1 MQDGQRNGDYGNAD
15 SPASSENRQVEGNP
29 GNGSPFG
36 RILNGIPSTPN
47 KQVRGG
53 GGIRDCFPTTI
64 SKIIAVVCVFCV
76 IGASGSAADRADE
89 SERLLTDCATVIE
102 SKVNSMDSQLKEKDK
117 QIAAA
122 KEETQKAKKELEE
135 TKKSLDEANA
145 KITELQSSSSNR
157 QSENQQSDSQE
168 AQQNSQQQTNDAPN
182 AQEQTQQSAQDMSR
196 IVYITPSGKKYHTS
210 ESCRMLSRSK
220 TVTPISVGDA
230 QAKGLTPCNV
240 CGG

>member
-15 SPASSENRQVEGNP
+15 SPASPENRQVEGNP

-47 KQVRGG
+47 KRVRGG
-53 GGIRDCFPTTI
+53 GGIRDCCPTTI

-157 QSENQQSDSQE
+157 QSDNQQSDSPE
-168 AQQNSQQQTNDAPN
+168 SQQDSQQQTNDVPN
-182 AQEQTQQSAQDMSR
+182 VQEQTQQSAQDMSR

>member
-145 KITELQSSSSNR
+145 KGRGGHR
-157 QSENQQSDSQE
+157 QKHVQ
-168 AQQNSQQQTNDAPN
+168 AY
-182 AQEQTQQSAQDMSR
+182 R
-196 IVYITPSGKKYHTS
+196 LIRG
-210 ESCRMLSRSK
+210 RGSRSQARRMRK
-220 TVTPISVGDA
+220 LARYRPQHGEMGCSQIPRTRYESTREADTRIPIGRI
-230 QAKGLTPCNV
+230 GNI
-240 CGG
+240 